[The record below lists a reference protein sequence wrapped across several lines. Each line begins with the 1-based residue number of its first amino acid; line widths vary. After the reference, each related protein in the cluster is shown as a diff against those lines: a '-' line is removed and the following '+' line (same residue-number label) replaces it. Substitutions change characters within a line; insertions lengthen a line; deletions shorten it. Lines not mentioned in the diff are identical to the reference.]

1 MVSHNTCVNKSRRKE
16 LTVATRRSR
25 TESEPV
31 RRTQLLKAAR
41 KVFRDKGFEGATIA
55 DIVREAGVAQGTFY
69 IYYPSK
75 KAVAIALRDELM
87 DRMATAVVSA
97 MQSSTSFEGRLES
110 LVSAP
115 FRVARQNVDLFKLA
129 FIGADETHQEL
140 HSESSEHAVLLNIT
154 TDLFRRAVDAGEMKT
169 MDPEM
174 TARLVLGLLQHVLTE
189 AFVSGDG
196 QEAEDLQK
204 AVKVLLSHALVKT
217 G

>member
-1 MVSHNTCVNKSRRKE
+1 M
-16 LTVATRRSR
+16 ATRRSR

-97 MQSSTSFEGRLES
+97 MQSSTSFEEQLES
-110 LVSAP
+110 LVSTS
-115 FRVARQNVDLFKLA
+115 FQVARQDADLFKLA
-129 FIGADETHQEL
+129 FIGADDTHPEL
-140 HSESSEHAVLLNIT
+140 HSEHPASLRSHVQRRGAV
-154 TDLFRRAVDAGEMKT
+154 
-169 MDPEM
+169 
-174 TARLVLGLLQHVLTE
+174 
-189 AFVSGDG
+189 
-196 QEAEDLQK
+196 
-204 AVKVLLSHALVKT
+204 
-217 G
+217 

>member
-1 MVSHNTCVNKSRRKE
+1 M
-16 LTVATRRSR
+16 ATRRSR

-41 KVFRDKGFEGATIA
+41 KVFQDKGFEGATIA
-55 DIVREAGVAQGTFY
+55 DIVGEAGVAQGTFY

-75 KAVAIALRDELM
+75 RAVAIALRDELM

-110 LVSAP
+110 LVSTS
-115 FRVARQNVDLFKLA
+115 FQVARQNADLFKLA
-129 FIGADETHQEL
+129 FIGADETHPEL
-140 HSESSEHAVLLNIT
+140 HSESPEHAVFLNIT
-154 TDLFRRAVDAGEMKT
+154 TDLFRGAVDAGEMKT

-174 TARLVLGLLQHVLTE
+174 TARLVLGLLQHVLIE

>member
-1 MVSHNTCVNKSRRKE
+1 M
-16 LTVATRRSR
+16 ATRRNR

-31 RRTQLLKAAR
+31 RRNQLLKAAR

-75 KAVAIALRDELM
+75 RAAAVALRDELM
-87 DRMATAVVSA
+87 ERMATAVVSA
-97 MQSSTSFEGRLES
+97 MRSSTSFDERLES
-110 LVSAP
+110 LVSTS
-115 FRVARQNVDLFKLA
+115 FQVARQNADLFKLA
-129 FIGADETHQEL
+129 FIGADETHPEM
-140 HSESSEHAVLLNIT
+140 HSESPEHAVFLNIT
-154 TDLFRRAVDAGEMKT
+154 TDLFRGAVDDGEMET

-174 TARLVLGLLQHVLTE
+174 TARLVLGLLQHAIIE

-196 QEAEDLQK
+196 QESEDLQK
-204 AVKVLLSHALVKT
+204 AVKMLLSNALVKT